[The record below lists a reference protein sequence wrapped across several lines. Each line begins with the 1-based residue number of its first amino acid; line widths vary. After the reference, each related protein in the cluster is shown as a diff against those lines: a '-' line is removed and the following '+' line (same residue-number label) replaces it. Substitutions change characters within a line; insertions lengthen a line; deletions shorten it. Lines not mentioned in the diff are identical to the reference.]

1 MIFISARQN
10 IYKTNEFVREKLI
23 FHPTPICPLG
33 QAATASHYTS
43 SRAFCHLKIPSPAN
57 RRKAVDSRR
66 NLHDS
71 APRNLKSL
79 FAEYLLRSC
88 SNHCLQETLM
98 YDAFLFHQITC
109 LNFRL
114 LCYLHTKI
122 PPHRLVWLSCR
133 MKSIPRYL
141 TVADEK
147 SFCGI
152 LPDIN
157 EPAHWYNSPQL
168 SLCFTWLNFHLLR
181 CRRSTMPPHRL
192 PPSPCR
198 LKTYPA

>member
-66 NLHDS
+66 NLHAS

-88 SNHCLQETLM
+88 SNHCLQETLI
-98 YDAFLFHQITC
+98 YDAFLFRQITF

-114 LCYLHTKI
+114 LRYLHATI
-122 PPHRLVWLSCR
+122 PPHRLIQMPCR
-133 MKSIPRYL
+133 MKFIPRFL
-141 TVADEK
+141 GVVVEK
-147 SFCGI
+147 AFCGI

-157 EPAHWYNSPQL
+157 EPAHWYDSPQL
-168 SLCFTWLNFHLLR
+168 SLCFSWLNFRLLR
-181 CRRSTMPPHRL
+181 CHWPMIPPHRL
-192 PPSPCR
+192 PPSPCG